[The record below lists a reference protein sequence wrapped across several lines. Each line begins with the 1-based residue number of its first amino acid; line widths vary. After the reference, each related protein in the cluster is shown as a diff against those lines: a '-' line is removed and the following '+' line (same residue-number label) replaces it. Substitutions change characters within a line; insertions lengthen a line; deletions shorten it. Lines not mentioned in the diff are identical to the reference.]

1 MVHNLTRYGLLCLM
15 LLTTTVVQAQYF
27 GRNKPAYKKFDF
39 KVMESPNFKLYHY
52 FDNQQDALKVI
63 QDSER
68 WYKLHQLVLKDT
80 IAEPNPLIIY
90 KNHADFQQTTAISG
104 AISVGTGGV
113 TEGLKNRVVMPITLS
128 NKQTDHVLGHEL
140 VHAFQY
146 NMMRTGDSLSLNSM
160 RNLPLWMVEGL
171 AEYMSIGHHDPNTA
185 MWMRDAVL
193 HKDIPS
199 LKDLTRKPQYFPY
212 RWGQAFWSFV
222 AGTWGDQ
229 VIEPLFLNTAKYGYE
244 AAIDTVLNLDAVTLG
259 NMWKTK
265 LQDYYKPYI
274 SSADSIATG
283 NKLLHKENAGRLNIS
298 PVLSPNGKFIAYM
311 SDQNV
316 LGLDLYLADAR
327 TGKVVKQLASLSKN
341 EHLDNFNF
349 MESAGTF
356 SPHGNRFAFVVFE
369 QGVNK
374 LAIVD
379 VARGKIIENIRIPGV
394 DAFAYP
400 AWSPD
405 GQSIVVSGL
414 GEMQSDLYLYDLR
427 SKKTT
432 RLTNDAYSDLMPG
445 WSADGT
451 KLVFAT
457 DRPVGTQTDN
467 KSSYNLAELTIAT
480 GSIKVAD
487 VFAGADNLNPVYEPN
502 SDNILFLSDRDGYRN
517 MYRYIPGEQRVEQ
530 LTEYVTGIS
539 GITAFSPALSVA
551 RDVSAVAYS
560 HYKKGDYS
568 IFTAPLA
575 QFKGKEVDKN
585 KVEAHA
591 GVLPPLERNK
601 PLIAPNLAKASTAN
615 PASIGAE
622 YVSEKAYKPEFKLD
636 HISNTAGVGIGAST
650 GPYGAGLN
658 GGINMLFSDVLGTN
672 QLFAAA
678 SLNGQ
683 IYDFGAQVG
692 YLRQVG
698 RFKLGA
704 QIGHVPFMSGLM
716 GFTQDSIQLGD
727 KKELVDNV
735 ILQQIRM
742 FQQSANLIGNYVFST
757 TRRLEFGGGISRYS
771 YRIDQYNNYY
781 KDGLYI
787 RTKDEKLDAPEPF
800 HFEQAFVA
808 YVGDNSTFGLTSPL
822 AGRRFRLH
830 AERYFGEFNFWTGI
844 VDYRHYVFVKPFAIA
859 FRALHQTRIGGD
871 AESGRLGPLSIAH
884 PTFVR
889 GYGNGYFNKSQKYGY
904 SNVSFSNLYGNRI
917 AVANAEIRLP
927 FTGPERLAL
936 IKSGFFL
943 TDLNLFVDAGMAWSP
958 DKSTTESWG
967 LTAETGSHKPLVSA
981 GASVRVNLFGYMVI
995 EPFYAIPL
1003 EKNGLKLASFGINF
1017 APGW

>member
-1 MVHNLTRYGLLCLM
+1 MAQNLARFSLLCL
-15 LLTTTVVQAQYF
+15 LLLITSVAQAQYF
-27 GRNKPAYKKFDF
+27 GRNKPAYKKFKF

-52 FDNQQDALKVI
+52 FDNKQDALRI
-63 QDSER
+63 IEDSER
-68 WYKLHQLVLKDT
+68 WYTLHQSVLKDT
-80 IAEPNPLIIY
+80 IANPNPMIIY

-104 AISVGTGGV
+104 AIGVGTGGV

-171 AEYMSIGHHDPNTA
+171 AEYMSIGHYDPNTA

-229 VIEPLFLNTAKYGYE
+229 VIEPLFRNTAKYGYE
-244 AAIDTVLNLDAVTLG
+244 NAIKEVLNVDAETLG

-265 LQDYYKPYI
+265 LQDHYKPYI
-274 SSADSIATG
+274 NGADTLATG
-283 NKLLHKENAGRLNIS
+283 NKLIYDQNAGRLNIS

-316 LGLDLYLADAR
+316 LGLDLYLADAT
-327 TGKVVKQLASLSKN
+327 TGKVVKQLASLTRN
-341 EHLDNFNF
+341 EHLDNFSF

-356 SPHGNRFAFVVFE
+356 SPYGDRFAFVVFE
-369 QGVNK
+369 QGINK

-379 VARGKIIENIRIPGV
+379 VARGKIIENLRIPGV

-414 GEMQSDLYLYDLR
+414 VEMQSDLYLYDLR
-427 SKKTT
+427 SKKVT
-432 RLTNDAYSDLMPG
+432 RLTNDAYSDLMPS
-445 WSADGT
+445 WSGDGA

-457 DRPVGTQTDN
+457 DRPAAGQESN
-467 KSSYNLAELTIAT
+467 RLNYNLAELTIGT
-480 GSIKVAD
+480 GDVKVAD
-487 VFAGADNLNPVYEPN
+487 VFAGANNLNPVYEQAG
-502 SDNILFLSDRDGYRN
+502 SILFLSDRDGYRN
-517 MYRYIPGEQRVEQ
+517 MYRYNPEAERAEQ
-530 LTEYVTGIS
+530 LTNFVTGIS
-539 GITAFSPALSVA
+539 GITAFSPAMSVA
-551 RDVSAVAYS
+551 RDAATVVYS
-560 HYKKGDYS
+560 HYKKGNYT
-568 IFTAPLA
+568 IYAAPLA
-575 QFKGKEVDKN
+575 QFSGKA
-585 KVEAHA
+585 VEKDVLNAHA
-591 GVLPPLERNK
+591 GTLPPLERNQ
-601 PLIAPNLAKASTAN
+601 PLVAPNLEKAAKTT
-615 PASIGAE
+615 ASINTD
-622 YVSEKAYKPEFKLD
+622 YVSEKPYKPEFKLD
-636 HISNTAGVGIGAST
+636 HISNTAGVGVGVST
-650 GPYGAGLN
+650 GPYGSGMN

-678 SLNGQ
+678 ALNGQ
-683 IYDFGAQVG
+683 IYDFGAQVA

-704 QIGHVPFMSGLM
+704 QVGHVPFLSGRM
-716 GFTQDSIQLGD
+716 GYTQDSLQVGES
-727 KKELVDNV
+727 KMLVDNV
-735 ILQQIRM
+735 ILQQIRT
-742 FQQSANLIGNYVFST
+742 FQQSLNMIGNYIFST
-757 TRRLEFGGGISRYS
+757 TRRLEFGGGVSRYS
-771 YRIDQYNNYY
+771 YRIDQFNNYY
-781 KDGLYI
+781 KDGFYI
-787 RTKDEKLDAPEPF
+787 KTEDEKLDAPDPF
-800 HFEQAFVA
+800 HFEQVFAA

-844 VDYRHYVFVKPFAIA
+844 ADYRQYFYVKPFSIA
-859 FRALHQTRIGGD
+859 FRAMHQTRFGGD
-871 AESGRLGPLSIAH
+871 ADNGRLGPLSIAH

-889 GYGNGYFNKSQKYGY
+889 GYGNGYFNKSQQYGY
-904 SNVSFSNLYGNRI
+904 SNVSFENLYGNRI
-917 AVANAEIRLP
+917 AVANAEIRIP
-927 FTGPERLAL
+927 FTGPERLAM
-936 IKSGFFL
+936 IKSGFLFS
-943 TDLNLFVDAGMAWSP
+943 DLNLFVDAGMAWSP
-958 DKSTTESWG
+958 GTSTTENWG
-967 LTAETGSHKPLVSA
+967 FTPASGTPKPLVSA

-1003 EKNGLKLASFGINF
+1003 EKNGLKLANFGINF